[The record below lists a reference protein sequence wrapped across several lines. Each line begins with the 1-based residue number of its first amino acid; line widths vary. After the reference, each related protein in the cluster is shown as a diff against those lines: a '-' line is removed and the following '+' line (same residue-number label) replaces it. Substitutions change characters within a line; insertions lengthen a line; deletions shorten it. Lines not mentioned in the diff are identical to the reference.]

1 MDMGGVVPKLAEA
14 NFPHGLTNQ
23 RHYPDLGGDT
33 SLVISTII
41 LFLRRHFAGK
51 PVVVSRN
58 VVCFLRLTVSL
69 STTIILTILGL
80 QPHGKAAMLD
90 DNTIKF
96 FLKNLRENRVKFPEE
111 RNAFVLDIQHG
122 CLDVTCKPA
131 IIRLVCK
138 MHTEKFCSFPDSF
151 LGNSNFFKA

>member
-1 MDMGGVVPKLAEA
+1 MAEA

-33 SLVISTII
+33 SLVISTI
-41 LFLRRHFAGK
+41 LRRHFAGK

-80 QPHGKAAMLD
+80 QPHDKAAMLD
-90 DNTIKF
+90 GNTIEF
-96 FLKNLRENRVKFPEE
+96 FLEE
-111 RNAFVLDIQHG
+111 FTR
-122 CLDVTCKPA
+122 K
-131 IIRLVCK
+131 
-138 MHTEKFCSFPDSF
+138 
-151 LGNSNFFKA
+151 